1 MKGSI
6 LAVVIV
12 ALLLGVPASAQ
23 EYEKGCREDAI
34 LAIGNTELSAE
45 LAAPGIETRV
55 SGRMS
60 VYLAASREDLEKG
73 VVRVGGWNLAFFS
86 VPQAPISGVKELTH
100 KEGLLGFATNSPE
113 AALHY
118 DSKSGT
124 LRGEIHGYVDT
135 SYLATVVKEQKR
147 TGKVG
152 EHEFFETLTQP
163 ATLKIEVTLE
173 GEFWAK
179 GGDVNELKA
188 YVSGN
193 LGVGK
198 MEYGGQVYPAY
209 EVSLAKIELDFAV
222 VLYRWWEVAKKIC
235 VQPVRIA
242 RVRVFHS
249 QWDWP
254 LWLVETTGD
263 GLAFG
268 QPGVTEQWNK
278 ADVVFNYRDWKTV
291 WDAGYW
297 VTSDAGTEEEELLAE
312 VDDDD
317 CIETF
322 FVNDFDPVDAHGG
335 GATWGGGTAGS
346 KVITSDANARNGID
360 LTHLA
365 HEYGHVIG
373 LHHPS
378 AAGTANLYP
387 ASTGTLMC
395 PSGFNNDNP
404 TINSQENKDNVS
416 NPLFQFAFKWRT
428 GGPDCQ
434 NVAEWPR
441 FIEITRPDRD
451 GECR

>member
-6 LAVVIV
+6 LALVIV
-12 ALLLGVPASAQ
+12 ALLLGVPASAE
-23 EYEKGCREDAI
+23 EYEKGCPEDAL

-60 VYLAASREDLEKG
+60 VYLAASRGDLEKG

-86 VPQAPISGVKELTH
+86 VPQAAISGVKEVTH

-113 AALHY
+113 AALRY

-124 LRGEIHGYVDT
+124 LRGVIRGYVDT
-135 SYLATVVKEQKR
+135 SYLATKVKEQKP
-147 TGKVG
+147 TGKMG
-152 EHEFFETLTQP
+152 ENEFFETLTQP
-163 ATLKIEVTLE
+163 ATLKVEVKLE
-173 GEFWAK
+173 GKFRAK
-179 GGDVNELKA
+179 EGDVNELKA
-188 YVSGN
+188 YVSGK

-198 MEYGGQVYPAY
+198 MEYGGQAYPAY
-209 EVSLAKIELDFAV
+209 EVSLEKIDLEIGV

-242 RVRVFHS
+242 RIRVINDR
-249 QWDWP
+249 WRWP
-254 LWLVETTGD
+254 LYLVEYTGA

-268 QPGVTEQWNK
+268 QPGVAEQWNK

-297 VTSDAGTEEEELLAE
+297 VTSDAGTEEGKLLAE

-346 KVITSDANARNGID
+346 KVISSDANARNGID

-378 AAGTANLYP
+378 EAGSANLYP

-404 TINSQENKDNVS
+404 TINSQENKDNLA
-416 NPLFQFAFKWRT
+416 NPLFQFAFKLRT
-428 GGPDCQ
+428 AGPDCQ
-434 NVAEWPR
+434 DDTDCGACP
-441 FIEITRPDRD
+441 
-451 GECR
+451 